1 MTALRGD
8 GRGLPRRIRLFLFAA
23 AAALLLILFRQALGQ
38 LLWQIALA
46 VLLAYAARPICARF
60 ERRLPPGAAALCSL
74 LLFLAVLGGFLW
86 LLVPQVIH
94 QGTLAVEA
102 VPMLI
107 DILQAFLEKL
117 AASPLAERFNL
128 SPAPTQQL
136 LEKAG
141 ATVAGVGA
149 VIAKAFQPG
158 LGKLREAG
166 YTVEV
171 LAPVSR
177 MAENVIEFE

>member
-8 GRGLPRRIRLFLFAA
+8 GRGLPRRIRLILFAA

-107 DILQAFLEKL
+107 DILQEFLEKL

-141 ATVAGVGA
+141 AAVLTIYRRRFRLQDRWSFSWRHVPRPRYAGW
-149 VIAKAFQPG
+149 
-158 LGKLREAG
+158 
-166 YTVEV
+166 
-171 LAPVSR
+171 
-177 MAENVIEFE
+177 

>member
-8 GRGLPRRIRLFLFAA
+8 GRGLPRRIRLILFAA

-38 LLWQIALA
+38 LLWQIAMA

-107 DILQAFLEKL
+107 DIC
-117 AASPLAERFNL
+117 
-128 SPAPTQQL
+128 L
-136 LEKAG
+136 LYTSG
-141 ATVAGVGA
+141 
-149 VIAKAFQPG
+149 IADG
-158 LGKLREAG
+158 G
-166 YTVEV
+166 
-171 LAPVSR
+171 
-177 MAENVIEFE
+177 